1 MRFTGAYT
9 ALATPFSDG
18 DIDEEAY
25 RQFIE
30 WQISEG
36 IDGLVPCGST
46 GESATMSHEEHA
58 KVIRICVDQAKK
70 RVPVIAGA
78 GSNNTAEA
86 IHLTRIAR
94 EAGADAALLITPYY
108 NKPTQD
114 GLFAHYR
121 KIADEVPEMP
131 LIVYN
136 VPGRT
141 GVCINPATM
150 ARMFREIPS
159 VTGMKEAT
167 ADMTYVSEVLELCGP
182 DLNLLSG
189 DDFTVL
195 PTLMLGGEG
204 VISVTSNIAPRK
216 MATLCAACAGGNLT
230 RARKLHYELNPLNR
244 ACFVESNPIPVKT
257 ALAVMGKM
265 KADLRLPLVQ
275 PSPENQNLIRRTLE
289 AMGLAQKQQ

>member
-1 MRFTGAYT
+1 MRFIGAYT
-9 ALATPFSDG
+9 ALATPFSG
-18 DIDEEAY
+18 GNIDEDAY
-25 RQFIE
+25 RHFIE
-30 WQISEG
+30 WQINEG

-58 KVIRICVDQAKK
+58 EVIRICVDQVKK

-86 IHLTRIAR
+86 IHLTQIAR
-94 EAGADAALLITPYY
+94 EAGADAALHITPYY

-114 GLFAHYR
+114 GLFAHYK

-141 GVCINPATM
+141 GVCITPATM
-150 ARMFREIPS
+150 ARIFKEIPS

-167 ADMTYVSEVLELCGP
+167 ADMTYVSDVLELCGSA
-182 DLNLLSG
+182 LNLLSG
-189 DDFTVL
+189 DDFTAL
-195 PTLMLGGEG
+195 TTMMLGGEG
-204 VISVTSNIAPRK
+204 LISVTSNIAPRK
-216 MATLCAACAGGNLT
+216 VATLCAACSRGNLM

-244 ACFVESNPIPVKT
+244 ACFIESNPIPIKT
-257 ALAVMGKM
+257 ALSIMGKM
-265 KADLRLPLVQ
+265 KAELRLPLIQ
-275 PSPENQNLIRRTLE
+275 PSPENQVLIRRTLE
-289 AMGLAQKQQ
+289 AMGLAQK